1 MLAHLQTEQLGGDTL
16 EKLLRRPETNW
27 ANLVAQVPELADVA
41 SAVGQQVEYD
51 VKYAGYIARQ
61 EMEVQRLRRLQE
73 KRIPAT
79 FDYLSLGQL
88 RTEAREKLAKV
99 RPITLAQASRISG
112 ITPADVAILL
122 VNLH

>member
-1 MLAHLQTEQLGGDTL
+1 MPAILLAR
-16 EKLLRRPETNW
+16 KW
-27 ANLVAQVPELADVA
+27 KSSVCVV
-41 SAVGQQVEYD
+41 S
-51 VKYAGYIARQ
+51 
-61 EMEVQRLRRLQE
+61 
-73 KRIPAT
+73 KRNEFPPT